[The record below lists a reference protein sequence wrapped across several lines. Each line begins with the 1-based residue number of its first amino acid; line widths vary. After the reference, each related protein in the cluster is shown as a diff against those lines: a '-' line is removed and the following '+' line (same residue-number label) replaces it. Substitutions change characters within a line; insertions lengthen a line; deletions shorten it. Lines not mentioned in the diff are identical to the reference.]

1 MFCPSCGKNN
11 PDDSKF
17 CESCGSKMNGQQ
29 VQSPPPQQ
37 SYAPP
42 PPPPPQPSYAPPPQY
57 SSPPAQQSY
66 GGYQSQAANL
76 TAPLTLGN
84 YIVMYLLM
92 MIPFVNFIL
101 LLVWAFSSE
110 VNLNKKNFA
119 RAALI
124 MGLIGGILAIIFSV
138 VLGGLLSSAFNGG
151 WY

>member
-1 MFCPSCGKNN
+1 MFCPSCGKQN

-17 CESCGSKMNGQQ
+17 CESCGSKLNGQTAQ
-29 VQSPPPQQ
+29 ASPPPQQTYSPSPPQQNYAPPPPPQQ
-37 SYAPP
+37 SY
-42 PPPPPQPSYAPPPQY
+42 S
-57 SSPPAQQSY
+57 
-66 GGYQSQAANL
+66 GGYQAQSSHL

-84 YIVMYLLM
+84 YIGMYLLL

-101 LLVWAFSSE
+101 LLVWAFGSD

-124 MGLIGGILAIIFSV
+124 MGLIVAALSIILSV
-138 VLGGLLSSAFNGG
+138 VFAGLLSSAYNS